1 MCKLGAMEKMH
12 RKVGSADETYADL
25 FGNKT
30 LRILH
35 VDDDLEFLP
44 VAKQVL
50 EEEGNFQVE
59 TAYSAEEALKKLR
72 EKEYDV
78 VITDYQMPG
87 KNGLELLN
95 EVRRQG
101 NDVPF
106 IVLSCKGKEEI
117 AVEALNSGVESFI
130 TKDGNPAAYYE
141 ELQRSICRAAKRRT
155 VEKLLNASE
164 EKYRKLFE
172 EALDAI
178 FVADA
183 ETGILIDCNQAATEL
198 VGRSKSEL
206 VGMHQRLLHP
216 EENWDVSTSSFKQH
230 LTDKEGQVVETQV
243 ITKTGEIKDVAIKGN
258 VLQFGGKKVLQ
269 GIFRDITES
278 KKNYEAARFQSGL
291 LNAVGQTIVATNTEG
306 TIVYWNS
313 AAEKLYG
320 VPKSE
325 AVGSTIAEITGEK
338 PSQKETLKFLNHL
351 KSGKS
356 WVKETVVNRR
366 DGTASPVITTI
377 SPIFNEKGEFAGVI
391 DVSTDISEQKWML
404 AVMEDAVT
412 QVAELNEKLHMVEGL
427 TRHDVRNKLAA
438 LNGRIY
444 LLKKRI
450 TDNKEALTHVQE
462 MELAVRQ
469 ILRILEFERFYVQ
482 VGSEELKSI
491 NVEKHLSEAAS
502 LFTDMKGAQ
511 LINECHGLTVLADS
525 LLRQLFYNLMDNTF
539 KYGEKVTQIRVHF
552 EEDKDA
558 LKLIYED
565 NGVGVP
571 DEMRS
576 KLFSEGFGKGT
587 GFGLYLMKR
596 ICEAYGWTIQET
608 GKQGKGAQ
616 FTMTIPK
623 GEKGD
628 KKTYEIVE

>member
-1 MCKLGAMEKMH
+1 MCG
-12 RKVGSADETYADL
+12 KVESADGSIVDL
-25 FGNKT
+25 FGKNT

-50 EEEGNFQVE
+50 EEEANFQVE
-59 TAYSAEEALKKLR
+59 TACSAEEALKKLR
-72 EKEYDV
+72 VNEYDV
-78 VITDYQMPG
+78 VVTDYQMPG
-87 KNGLELLN
+87 KNGLELLKA
-95 EVRRQG
+95 VRHQG

-130 TKDGNPAAYYE
+130 TKDGNPAVYYE
-141 ELQRSICRAAKRRT
+141 ELQRSICKAAKRRT
-155 VEKLLNASE
+155 VEKLLKESE
-164 EKYRKLFE
+164 EKYRKLFD

-183 ETGILIDCNQAATEL
+183 ETGILVDCNQAATEL

-216 EENWDVSTSSFKQH
+216 EENREVSISAFKQH

-258 VLQFGGKKVLQ
+258 LLQFGGKKVLQ
-269 GIFRDITES
+269 GIFRDITDS
-278 KKNYEAARFQSGL
+278 KKSYGKASFQSGL
-291 LNAVGQTIVATNTEG
+291 LNAVGQTIIATNTEG

-325 AVGSTIAEITGEK
+325 ALGSTIEKFTGEK
-338 PSQKETLKFLNHL
+338 PNQKEKQKFLDHL

-356 WVKETVVNRR
+356 WVKETIVNRR
-366 DGTASPVITTI
+366 DGTASPVITII
-377 SPIFNEKGEFAGVI
+377 SPIFNEKEEFAGAI

-404 AVMEDAVT
+404 AVMEDAVK

-438 LNGRIY
+438 VNGRLY
-444 LLKKRI
+444 LLKKRLAS
-450 TDNKEALTHVQE
+450 NKEAFVHVQE
-462 MELAVRQ
+462 MELAVQQ
-469 ILRILEFERFYVQ
+469 ILKILEFERFYVQ
-482 VGSEELKSI
+482 VGSEELKVI

-502 LFTDMKGAQ
+502 LFTDLKGAQ
-511 LINECHGLTVLADS
+511 LINECYGLTVLADS
-525 LLRQLFYNLMDNTF
+525 LLRQLFYNLMDNTL
-539 KYGEKVTQIRVHF
+539 KYGEKVTKIRVHF
-552 EEDKDA
+552 EEEKDS

-576 KLFSEGFGKGT
+576 TLFREGFGKGT
-587 GFGLYLMKR
+587 GYGLFLMKR
-596 ICEAYGWTIQET
+596 ICEAYDWTIQET
-608 GKQGKGAQ
+608 GKQGQGAQ

-628 KKTYEIVE
+628 KKTYEIS